1 MFVQRSFSLS
11 LPRPSSLGRSLPET
25 LLVQSELQLALDD
38 RWWVTNK
45 VENGDVRL
53 ESAKSW
59 SISRRHPE
67 VIMMSSLK
75 NCVFYI
81 FWLWSNL
88 IKFVYANHQAKH
100 LLVSECE
107 FEPTRQV
114 FIRCNITPLIGNSN
128 TNGNYWMWWNFWLN
142 PKLLPVRL
150 MLAPKSKTMRS
161 LKRKSP
167 ARKSMCVPH
176 SALLSGKHPRPLLEQ
191 HSASH
196 THTLCATSCSKYWHR
211 RCLCQ
216 PLCGFQRVF
225 SIFATAALQDVCSQ
239 WFSEKRRPMELA
251 GPR

>member
-1 MFVQRSFSLS
+1 
-11 LPRPSSLGRSLPET
+11 
-25 LLVQSELQLALDD
+25 
-38 RWWVTNK
+38 
-45 VENGDVRL
+45 
-53 ESAKSW
+53 
-59 SISRRHPE
+59 
-67 VIMMSSLK
+67 MSSLK

-107 FEPTRQV
+107 FGPTRQV

-196 THTLCATSCSKYWHR
+196 THTRLVRHPVQSIGTGVAFVSLCADSN
-211 RCLCQ
+211 
-216 PLCGFQRVF
+216 VF
-225 SIFATAALQDVCSQ
+225 SAYLPLQPYKMFAASDSLRSADRWSLC
-239 WFSEKRRPMELA
+239 WAR
-251 GPR
+251 

>member
-1 MFVQRSFSLS
+1 
-11 LPRPSSLGRSLPET
+11 
-25 LLVQSELQLALDD
+25 
-38 RWWVTNK
+38 
-45 VENGDVRL
+45 
-53 ESAKSW
+53 
-59 SISRRHPE
+59 
-67 VIMMSSLK
+67 MSSLK
-75 NCVFYI
+75 SRVFGI

-107 FEPTRQV
+107 YGPTRQV

-150 MLAPKSKTMRS
+150 ILAPKSKTMRS

-191 HSASH
+191 HSTTH
-196 THTLCATSCSKYWHR
+196 THALCDILFKVLAQALPLSAFVRIPTCFQHICHCSLT
-211 RCLCQ
+211 RCLQ
-216 PLCGFQRVF
+216 PVILWEAQTDGACWAR
-225 SIFATAALQDVCSQ
+225 
-239 WFSEKRRPMELA
+239 
-251 GPR
+251 